1 MAISNVTPI
10 ELAAYV
16 AGEHREKT
24 EYRKKNRGKKN
35 RKDPLF
41 GGLVAY
47 YSTSESESDMNKYA
61 TYGKNRMLV

>member
-10 ELAAYV
+10 ELASYI
-16 AGEHREKT
+16 AGENREKT
-24 EYRKKNRGKKN
+24 EYRKKNRGKKV

-41 GGLVAY
+41 SGLVAY
-47 YSTSESESDMNKYA
+47 YSTSESEDSMNKYA